1 MFRRVISAL
10 IIGAGLMV
18 ISGCQKEEPLKKVDD
33 VCSVMYS
40 QDLKDYCYNWY
51 DADKD
56 GKVSMKEA
64 ASATYM
70 GVAARTIEY
79 FYGLEYF
86 TNLEELNCMQSKVV
100 FMDVSGNKKL
110 KVLNC
115 AGNQLKSLDLSQ
127 NKSLETLSCE
137 KNQLTSLDVSN
148 NTQLKNLF
156 CDRNQLTSLDVSK
169 NTMLYVLY
177 CGSNKLTEID
187 LSNTPQLAVFSC
199 SKNKIQTMDLSGT
212 QWILDKNQP
221 YDFAGL
227 EQQNGIYANVL
238 VNSKQKSKVD
248 GYLSHS
254 GTVYRLNFIL
264 KD

>member
-1 MFRRVISAL
+1 MHRSVVLAL
-10 IIGAGLMV
+10 MAGAGLM
-18 ISGCQKEEPLKKVDD
+18 IIWGCQKEELLKKVDD

-51 DADKD
+51 DTDKN

-100 FMDVSGNKKL
+100 YMDVSGNTKL

-115 AGNQLKSLDLSQ
+115 AGNQLKSLDLSH

-137 KNQLTSLDVSN
+137 NNQLTSLDVSN
-148 NTQLKNLF
+148 NTQLKHLF
-156 CDRNQLTSLDVSK
+156 CDRNQLTSLNVSK
-169 NTMLYVLY
+169 NTMLYALY

-212 QWILDKNQP
+212 QWILDKDQP

-227 EQQNGIYANVL
+227 QQQNGIFADVL
-238 VNSKQKSKVD
+238 VNSMQKSIVD
-248 GYLSHS
+248 DYLSHS
-254 GTVYRLNFIL
+254 AIVYRLNFIL
-264 KD
+264 KE